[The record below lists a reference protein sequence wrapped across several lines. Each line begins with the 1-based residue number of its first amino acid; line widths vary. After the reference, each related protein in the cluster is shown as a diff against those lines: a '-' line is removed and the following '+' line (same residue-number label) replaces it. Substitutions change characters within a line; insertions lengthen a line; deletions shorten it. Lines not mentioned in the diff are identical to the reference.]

1 MGETDRGKLGPV
13 LMGRAMLSKSLI
25 QFSVVGWGCVA
36 SPLFTWGQTMVE
48 VMKIMATSFKRSHV
62 CTAVLSGPN
71 PAAGHHQ
78 PMPPQETD
86 PDLPMSVQWRCGL
99 AVAYCR
105 VWGTTCN
112 SACMGPFEGGHHYL
126 HLIHYSS
133 ASGQTT
139 GMEHSPAIS
148 RIKNLL
154 STAPPIRTRP
164 SFPLS
169 QSLPSVSFH
178 KPLNLLHQ
186 RADKLKTT
194 ITEN

>member
-1 MGETDRGKLGPV
+1 MNPTIEPPELRQNWGNRLLEGTNKTLCAPGPRRKEQCPHKR
-13 LMGRAMLSKSLI
+13 L
-25 QFSVVGWGCVA
+25 
-36 SPLFTWGQTMVE
+36 TQTCPRE
-48 VMKIMATSFKRSHV
+48 SR
-62 CTAVLSGPN
+62 CL
-71 PAAGHHQ
+71 
-78 PMPPQETD
+78 
-86 PDLPMSVQWRCGL
+86 QWRRGS
-99 AVAYCR
+99 AVGCSR
-105 VWGTTCN
+105 VPGTEC
-112 SACMGPFEGGHHYL
+112 SRACMGPFEGGHHYL